1 MKTAVIIL
9 NWNGKKLLETFLPIV
24 ISHSISENSTV
35 IVADNGSTDDS
46 VSFLKQNFPQV
57 PLILFEKNYGFAEGY
72 NKAIE
77 QVDCEYVVLL
87 NSDVKTTDGWL
98 SILINHLDSHPETAC
113 VQPKIKSYNN
123 PERFEYA
130 GAAGGFIDKYGYPFC
145 RGRLLNH
152 VEIDNGQYDETIP
165 VFWATGAC
173 LCIRRNVYLDAG
185 GLDKG
190 FFAHM
195 EEIDLC
201 WRLNSRG
208 LRIEC
213 IPTSEV
219 YHIGGASLN
228 KENPQKTYL
237 NFRNNL
243 LMLYKN
249 VPQNQLKKTMFVRN
263 LLDLLAMIHFALFG
277 KWKNALAVLRAVR
290 DFRKMKID
298 YLTLRNQNL
307 SKTTVLKSPYQLDG
321 SFLWHFYIKGEKT
334 YKEITKTIHK

>member
-24 ISHSISENSTV
+24 ITSSDLENSTV
-35 IVADNGSTDDS
+35 ILADNGSTDDS
-46 VSFLKQNFPQV
+46 VSFLKKNYPQI

-98 SILINHLDSHPETAC
+98 STLINYMDSHPETAC
-113 VQPKIKSYNN
+113 VQPKILSYDN
-123 PERFEYA
+123 PECFEYA
-130 GAAGGFIDKYGYPFC
+130 GASGGFIDKYGYPFC

-152 VEIDNGQYDETIP
+152 VEKDNGQYDNTIP

-173 LCIRRNVYLDAG
+173 LCIRRKVYLEVG
-185 GLDKG
+185 GLDAG

-208 LRIEC
+208 LQIEC
-213 IPTSEV
+213 VPTSVV
-219 YHIGGASLN
+219 YHVGGASLN

-249 VPQNQLKKTMFVRN
+249 VPKNGIKKIMFIRN
-263 LLDLLAMIHFALFG
+263 LLDLLAMIHFVFFG
-277 KWKNALAVLRAVR
+277 KWKNAIAVLRALR
-290 DFRKMKID
+290 DFQKMKKD
-298 YLTLRNQNL
+298 YRDLRKDNL
-307 SKTTVLKSPYQLDG
+307 SKTTVLKSPYQLNG

-334 YKEITKTIHK
+334 FKEITKTTH

>member
-24 ISHSISENSTV
+24 ITSSDLENSTV
-35 IVADNGSTDDS
+35 ILADNGSTDDS
-46 VSFLKQNFPQV
+46 VSFLEKNYPQI

-98 SILINHLDSHPETAC
+98 STLINYMDSHPETAC
-113 VQPKIKSYNN
+113 VQPKILSYDN
-123 PERFEYA
+123 PECFEYA
-130 GAAGGFIDKYGYPFC
+130 GASGGFIDKYGYPFC

-152 VEIDNGQYDETIP
+152 VEKDNGQYDNTIP

-173 LCIRRNVYLDAG
+173 LCIRRKVYLEVG
-185 GLDKG
+185 GLDAG

-208 LRIEC
+208 LQIEC
-213 IPTSEV
+213 VPTSVV
-219 YHIGGASLN
+219 YHVGGASLN

-249 VPQNQLKKTMFVRN
+249 VPKNGIKKIMFIRN
-263 LLDLLAMIHFALFG
+263 LLDLLAMIHFVFFG
-277 KWKNALAVLRAVR
+277 KWKNAIAVLRALR
-290 DFRKMKID
+290 DFQKMKKD
-298 YLTLRNQNL
+298 YRDLRKDNL
-307 SKTTVLKSPYQLDG
+307 SKTTVLKSPYQLNG

-334 YKEITKTIHK
+334 FKEITKTTH